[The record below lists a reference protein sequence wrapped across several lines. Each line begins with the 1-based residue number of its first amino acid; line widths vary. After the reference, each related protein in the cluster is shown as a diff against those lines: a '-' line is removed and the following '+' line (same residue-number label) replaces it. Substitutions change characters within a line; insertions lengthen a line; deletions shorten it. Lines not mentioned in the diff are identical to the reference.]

1 MAEEQEDVQE
11 QEGDAPQK
19 KSSSLVLIIVIVV
32 LVFTLLIGGVIVALL
47 LSGDDEMP
55 QNYSQGNQQEQMMD
69 DGGSSS
75 NNRNSNSGRQK
86 ATARIEDIDVGPMF
100 PLDGFTINLLSDSG
114 RRYLKTTINLELRD
128 EESAEELEN
137 KAPVIRDIM
146 IRVLTSKTLEEIATA
161 KGKDKLKDQLV
172 NQINL
177 RLRDAEVKNV
187 YFVEFVIQ

>member
-1 MAEEQEDVQE
+1 MAEEQEEVQE
-11 QEGDAPQK
+11 QESNQAQK
-19 KSSSLVLIIVIVV
+19 KSSNLVLIIVIVV
-32 LVFTLLIGGVIVALL
+32 LVFTLLIGGIIVALL

-55 QNYSQGNQQEQMMD
+55 VQQASQGQMMD
-69 DGGSSS
+69 ESSYDGGGSQQV
-75 NNRNSNSGRQK
+75 RQK
-86 ATARIEDIDVGPMF
+86 ATKRIESLDVGPMF

-128 EESAEELEN
+128 EESAEELEA
-137 KAPVIRDIM
+137 KAPVIRDIL
-146 IRVLTSKTLEEIATA
+146 IRVMTSKTLEEIATA

-177 RLRDAEVKNV
+177 RLRDAEVKNI

>member
-11 QEGDAPQK
+11 QESDKPQK
-19 KSSSLVLIIVIVV
+19 KSSNLVLIIVIVV
-32 LVFTLLIGGVIVALL
+32 LIFTLIIGGVIVALL
-47 LSGDDEMP
+47 LSGDDEAP
-55 QNYSQGNQQEQMMD
+55 QQHNQQGKMMN
-69 DGGSSS
+69 DGGSMGGGSM
-75 NNRNSNSGRQK
+75 GGDPIRQK
-86 ATARIEDIDVGPMF
+86 ASARVETLDVGPMF

-128 EESAEELEN
+128 EESAEELEA
-137 KAPVIRDIM
+137 KAPVIRDIL
-146 IRVLTSKTLEEIATA
+146 IRVMTSKTLEEIATA

-177 RLRDAEVKNV
+177 RLRDAEVKNI

>member
-1 MAEEQEDVQE
+1 MAEEQEETQE
-11 QEGDAPQK
+11 QENETTQK

-32 LVFTLLIGGVIVALL
+32 LIFTLIIGGVIVALL

-55 QNYSQGNQQEQMMD
+55 QQQMGSNQGQMMNNPSR
-69 DGGSSS
+69 GSQQPMRS
-75 NNRNSNSGRQK
+75 NK
-86 ATARIEDIDVGPMF
+86 ATARVIDMEVGPMF

-114 RRYLKTTINLELRD
+114 RRYLKVTINLELKD
-128 EESAEELEN
+128 EETAAELEA
-137 KAPVIRDIM
+137 KSPIIRDIM

-177 RLRDAEVKNV
+177 RLQDGEIKNV
-187 YFVEFVIQ
+187 YFVEFVVQ

>member
-1 MAEEQEDVQE
+1 MAEEQEETQE
-11 QEGDAPQK
+11 QENETTQK
-19 KSSSLVLIIVIVV
+19 KSSNLVLIIVIVV
-32 LVFTLLIGGVIVALL
+32 LIFTLIIGGVIVALL

-55 QNYSQGNQQEQMMD
+55 RQQMGSQQGQMMNNSGGGNQQPMR
-69 DGGSSS
+69 
-75 NNRNSNSGRQK
+75 NNK
-86 ATARIEDIDVGPMF
+86 ATARVIDIEVGPMY

-114 RRYLKTTINLELRD
+114 RRYLKVTINLELKD
-128 EESAEELEN
+128 EETAAELEA
-137 KAPVIRDIM
+137 KSPVIRDIM

-177 RLRDAEVKNV
+177 RLQDGEIKNV